1 MVGLFQEDGIQGW
14 IELFSYVLEQH
25 WLAEL
30 DGVFEGPEEVGIGE
44 LDDVDAA
51 TDLHLLDPFVGLALR
66 VDAERPSSRLEDDN
80 TVFEGEVVGRQAVD
94 VPLPHLHRVAQ
105 DVDQREV
112 FGTRDLLCFCLVDP
126 LIDDL
131 RTEGGSKGSK
141 ISNFS

>member
-14 IELFSYVLEQH
+14 IELLSNVLEQH

-94 VPLPHLHRVAQ
+94 VPLPHLHRVAK
-105 DVDQREV
+105 DVD
-112 FGTRDLLCFCLVDP
+112 
-126 LIDDL
+126 
-131 RTEGGSKGSK
+131 
-141 ISNFS
+141 